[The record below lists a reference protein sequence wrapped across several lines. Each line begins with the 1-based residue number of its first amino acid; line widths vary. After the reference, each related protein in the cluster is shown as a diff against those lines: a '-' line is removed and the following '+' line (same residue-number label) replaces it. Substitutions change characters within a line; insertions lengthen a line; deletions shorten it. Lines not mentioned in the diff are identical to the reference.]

1 MSTASKTLHVKP
13 NDVRGYGKLAVD
25 ATQGVTDL
33 VEAIHQRIA
42 RPSILFG
49 QSKDERTTGITG
61 LVYRSVREITGAIGF
76 GIDQTLMPLMPLL
89 EKALA
94 QTPSSN
100 AREVLVSAINGVV
113 GDHLERS
120 ENPLALQMIFR
131 YQNKDLQL
139 SHDALST
146 GIPDARGHLLIAL
159 HGLCMNDLQWSRDG
173 YSHVDVVAEQLE
185 ATPLQLRYNSGRH
198 ISQNGREF
206 ASGLELLIANWP
218 VKVTGVTL
226 LTHSMG
232 GLVARS
238 ALHYSMQKQHD
249 WLRKLKHVVFL
260 GTPHHGAPLERGGN
274 IFQRSVGF
282 IPFAAPL
289 ARLGMLRSAGVT
301 DLRYGALIDEDW
313 NRRDRFE
320 HAPDDR
326 AVISLPPG
334 VRYFV
339 AAATLGK
346 NLGDAK
352 DTLLGDGL
360 VPVDS
365 ALGQHPE
372 SARCLYFSPSQQ
384 ALFRESSHW
393 DLLYKREVGQQ
404 VLEWLRQG

>member
-1 MSTASKTLHVKP
+1 MSTTSKSLHIKP

-25 ATQGVTDL
+25 ATQGVTAL

-49 QSKDERTTGITG
+49 HKVDERTSGITG

-76 GIDQTLMPLMPLL
+76 GIDQTLQPLMPLL
-89 EKALA
+89 EKSLA
-94 QTPSSN
+94 QTSSSA
-100 AREVLVSAINGVV
+100 ARDILIAAINGVV
-113 GDHLERS
+113 GDHLEKS
-120 ENPLALQMIFR
+120 ENPLALQMTFR
-131 YQNKDLQL
+131 HLGRDLQL
-139 SHDALST
+139 GPDELGA
-146 GIPDARGHLLIAL
+146 GIPDARGHVLIAV
-159 HGLCMNDLQWSRDG
+159 HGLCMTDLQWSREG
-173 YSHVDVVAEQLE
+173 YSHVDMLAQQLQ
-185 ATPLQLRYNSGRH
+185 ATPVYLRYNSGRH

-206 ASGLELLIANWP
+206 SSAMELLIANWP
-218 VKVTGVTL
+218 AKVTRITL

-238 ALHYSMQKQHD
+238 ACHYGMQKQQG
-249 WLRKLKHVVFL
+249 WLRKLKSVVFL

-274 IFQRSVGF
+274 IFQRAVGV
-282 IPFAAPL
+282 IPFAGPL
-289 ARLGMLRSAGVT
+289 SRLGMLRSAGVT

-326 AVISLPPG
+326 TVISLPPG
-334 VRYFV
+334 VHYFA

-346 NLGDAK
+346 SLGDAK
-352 DTLLGDGL
+352 DMLLGDGL

-384 ALFRESSHW
+384 ALFREASHW
-393 DLLYKREVGQQ
+393 DLLYRKEVGEQ
-404 VLEWLRQG
+404 VLQWLRRG